1 MTEIL
6 TAAQKV
12 SELKEEIIEDLDLAD
27 NVTGE
32 YHLCCQAINDLDNA
46 IHKLRH
52 AQLIHGDR
60 IRWRNL
66 S

>member
-1 MTEIL
+1 MTAIL

-46 IHKLRH
+46 CLLYTSPSPR
-52 AQLIHGDR
+52 D
-60 IRWRNL
+60 
-66 S
+66 

>member
-12 SELKEEIIEDLDLAD
+12 SELKEEFIEALALED
-27 NVTGE
+27 NATGE

-52 AQLIHGDR
+52 AQLILGDR
-60 IRWRNL
+60 EYFR

>member
-1 MTEIL
+1 MTAIL

-12 SELKEEIIEDLDLAD
+12 SELKEEFIEALALED
-27 NVTGE
+27 NATGE

-52 AQLIHGDR
+52 AQLILGDR
-60 IRWRNL
+60 EYFR

>member
-1 MTEIL
+1 MPAIL

-12 SELKEEIIEDLDLAD
+12 SELKEEIIEDLDLTD

-52 AQLIHGDR
+52 AQLILGDR
-60 IRWRNL
+60 EYFR

>member
-12 SELKEEIIEDLDLAD
+12 SELKEEFIEALTLED
-27 NVTGE
+27 NATGE

-52 AQLIHGDR
+52 AQLILGDR
-60 IRWRNL
+60 EYL
-66 S
+66 K